1 MRTWWLCG
9 VTLLLFFGGWGD
21 SANAQNVVLNERY
34 IVIDLWNRELLF
46 YEGNKV
52 LKRFPVAPGK
62 EGHPSPIG
70 EWTVTYKSKDWG
82 GGFGTRWVGLN
93 VPWGIYGIHGTN
105 VPQSIGRDASH
116 GCFRM
121 HNTHIEQLFPLI
133 SPGMRVFVDG
143 PLLGREE
150 WTLKK
155 LVRGSRGSDV
165 MLIQNRLRAA
175 GYYDGPID
183 GIFGFG
189 LERAVKAWQ
198 QDMNWEVTAQIGLR
212 EYIALG
218 LIE

>member
-1 MRTWWLCG
+1 MRTWWLYG
-9 VTLLLFFGGWGD
+9 VTLFVLFGGW
-21 SANAQNVVLNERY
+21 SHPANAQHVMTDERY
-34 IVIDLWNRELLF
+34 IVIDVWNRELLF

-70 EWTVTYKSKDWG
+70 EWIVTYKSKDWG
-82 GGFGTRWVGLN
+82 GGFGTRWIGLN

-121 HNTHIEQLFPLI
+121 HNVHVEQLFPLI

-165 MLIQNRLRAA
+165 MLVQNRLRAA

-183 GIFGFG
+183 GIFGSG
-189 LERAVKAWQ
+189 LERSVKKWQ
-198 QDMNWEVTAQIGLR
+198 QDMNWEATAQIGVR